1 MLSPG
6 RSWPRSR
13 CPQWTYINSSNR
25 CALAG
30 GSGDWNVGPCTKML
44 WVSDPCNVPQAT
56 DQCLSLKSINTSL
69 GEDLKQALKSKD
81 PSPPQRCECALSLS
95 NRKTRISFFPALM
108 ERPRDPGGRQGDFRS
123 SWIQEVPGPKQSSCS
138 FTVFTLSEASSAFG
152 LGVMRTEM
160 VTENVAQ
167 VPQG

>member
-1 MLSPG
+1 MG
-6 RSWPRSR
+6 N
-13 CPQWTYINSSNR
+13 QTYINSSNT

-30 GSGDWNVGPCTKML
+30 GSVDWNVGPCTKML
-44 WVSDPCNVPQAT
+44 RVSDPWAMYHRQ
-56 DQCLSLKSINTSL
+56 LIKSLKSINTSL

-108 ERPRDPGGRQGDFRS
+108 EHPRDPGGRQGDFRS

-138 FTVFTLSEASSAFG
+138 FTVFTLSEVSSAFG